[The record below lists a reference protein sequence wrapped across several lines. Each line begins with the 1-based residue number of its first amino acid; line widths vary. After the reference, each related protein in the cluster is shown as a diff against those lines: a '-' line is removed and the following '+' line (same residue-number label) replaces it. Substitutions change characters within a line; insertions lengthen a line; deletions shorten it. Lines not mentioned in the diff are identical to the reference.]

1 MARFQVNG
9 NRPRGGTPR
18 PVPYPGWR
26 PFGRADGD
34 RFFGRYDEVK
44 AVARLWQENR
54 LTILHG
60 TAAVG
65 KTSLL
70 AAGVL
75 PLLDAASGEVAADLV
90 VLPTAELTPPAAP
103 MAEPLIDR
111 NPSSFSVLRTWA
123 QARGPSIRAVSLSDF
138 LLSSRDQME
147 VARRPRHVLAA
158 IDHFDWI
165 FDAPDD
171 EREIFIGELAD
182 ALKRVPELSLL
193 LIVDDGSLQRFR
205 LHQARLSDSHAGFLK
220 LGPLAPVHA
229 LAAVNGPLAGT
240 GHAFQP
246 GAAEEFVAALGAAS
260 SGDSGSDGLPV
271 QPLLLQLAC
280 EELWSKHSPADEVI
294 TPDLLRDVGDI
305 GRALRHFYDS
315 AVRVT
320 HQITGVA
327 ENQLRGWIE
336 YAFVD
341 PRGAPR
347 SAPRQAGLTAG
358 MTHQVVD
365 VLVERHFLAIE
376 RPPQRTLCRL
386 TLAAMAPAVR
396 EVNQMWRSVSQPGV
410 LDYTP
415 AAIKPRAYAAAARD
429 ALAEGNLSDA
439 QSLAVLAA
447 ERFQLSGDEWQ
458 LAHTLMLRGDIAC
471 ARGDLSYAEE
481 NFQEALSRFSV
492 LQDRTQT
499 ARTLSALG
507 EIRAMEGD
515 YQRAEEFQRLAVDT
529 LPTDVDA
536 LVGLGYA
543 QWYGGSPAN
552 AEATFTQ
559 ALAWDAGATLA
570 MSGRGQVRAEMREYS
585 AALADLDQALSSG
598 LAPDEEADARS
609 ATALALA
616 GLGRPEEAEREL
628 AAARSKVPRARTL
641 LRSARIAAIA
651 GRDDAAVKDL
661 ERALTAKPPLSPA
674 EQEAARRM
682 LRRLTGRSRTSKA
695 G

>member
-1 MARFQVNG
+1 MVRFQVSG
-9 NRPRGGTPR
+9 IRPRGGAPR
-18 PVPYPGWR
+18 PSPYPGWR
-26 PFGRADGD
+26 PFGRADAG
-34 RFFGRYDEVK
+34 RFFGRHGE
-44 AVARLWQENR
+44 ARSAARLWLENR
-54 LTILHG
+54 LTVLHG

-70 AAGVL
+70 VAGVL
-75 PLLDAASGEVAADLV
+75 PLLDAASREDPDDLV
-90 VLPTAELTPPAAP
+90 VLPVAELTSAAAP

-111 NPSSFSVLRTWA
+111 NPSSFSVLRMWA
-123 QARGPSIRAVSLSDF
+123 QAEGPSIRAASFSDF
-138 LLSSRDQME
+138 LLSTRDQID
-147 VARRPRHVLAA
+147 VVRKPRRVLAA

-171 EREIFIGELAD
+171 ERETFIGELAD
-182 ALKRVPELSLL
+182 ALRRVPELSLL
-193 LIVDDGSLQRFR
+193 LIVDDDSLQRFR
-205 LHQARLSDSHAGFLK
+205 FHQARLWDSDVGYLK
-220 LGPLAPVHA
+220 LGRLAPVDA
-229 LAAVNGPLAGT
+229 LAAVNGPLAGID
-240 GHAFQP
+240 HAFQP
-246 GAAEEFVAALGAAS
+246 DAAEEFVAALGTV
-260 SGDSGSDGLPV
+260 SGRDSEADGLSV

-280 EELWSKHSPADEVI
+280 AEAWSKLSPADKVI
-294 TPDLLRDVGDI
+294 TSELLRDVGDI

-315 AVRVT
+315 SVRMT
-320 HQITGVA
+320 HQITGVP
-327 ENQLRGWIE
+327 ENQLRGWAE

-347 SAPRQAGLTAG
+347 SAPKESGLTAG
-358 MTHQVVD
+358 MAHQVVD
-365 VLVERHFLAIE
+365 VLVERHFLALK
-376 RPPQRTLCRL
+376 RPPHRTLCRL

-396 EVNQMWRSVSQPGV
+396 EVNRMWRSVSQPGA

-415 AAIKPRAYAAAARD
+415 AAIKPGAYAAAARD
-429 ALAEGNLSDA
+429 AFAEGNLSDA

-447 ERFQLSGDEWQ
+447 ERFRLSGDERK
-458 LAHTLMLRGDIAC
+458 LAHALMLRGDIAC
-471 ARGDLSYAEE
+471 ARGDLGYAEE
-481 NFQEALSRFSV
+481 NFQEALARFSV
-492 LQDRTQT
+492 LQDRNQT

-543 QWYGGSPAN
+543 QWYGGSAAN

-585 AALADLDQALSSG
+585 AALTDLDQALSSG
-598 LAPDEEADARS
+598 LAPDEDADARS
-609 ATALALA
+609 AKALALA

-628 AAARSKVPRARTL
+628 AAARSEVPRARTL
-641 LRSARIAAIA
+641 LRSARIAAMG
-651 GRDDAAVKDL
+651 GRDEAAVVDL
-661 ERALTAKPPLSPA
+661 ERALTARPPLSPA
-674 EQEAARRM
+674 EEEAARRM
-682 LRRLTGRSRTSKA
+682 IRRLTARGRSSKA